1 MNFAHFRSE
10 LPVLQILENPLLVKH
25 ILSAIH
31 SSRRYGEGLYESAF
45 AVCSAFAQGRA
56 FLEAGETASPR
67 TQPVLFYY
75 GLLNYAKGCIVLS
88 TLSGRKLLATY
99 KHGVSTPRKKSR
111 YNYFSD
117 AVRVERTGVFP
128 DWYEA
133 VQLLRRKAHHTGAP
147 GFPDA
152 DPDRHGLGKSGALSG
167 ALSGATFPVDQ
178 LWATVPGTW
187 PVLEELGIAPRY
199 ERLAVISVNQSQTTY
214 SVQRGWAARCGLP
227 LETWIGLLR
236 SHDSGT
242 SISSIEFPSADMEA
256 QSIVLETD
264 SSGKIACHD
273 WWIPTISETH
283 DQTLA
288 IPPLPQHL
296 LESASLSEPFVQY
309 LLAFHLSMLSRYE
322 PEHWG
327 DLVNDQSSVEFLMM
341 AILAKRI
348 ATTTSAFYGR
358 LLLPFLDH

>member
-88 TLSGRKLLATY
+88 ALSGRKLLATY

-147 GFPDA
+147 DFPDA
-152 DPDRHGLGKSGALSG
+152 GPDRHGLGKSG

-242 SISSIEFPSADMEA
+242 SISSIEFPSADMAA

-264 SSGKIACHD
+264 SPGKIACHD

>member
-1 MNFAHFRSE
+1 MAHFRSE
-10 LPVLQILENPLLVKH
+10 LSVLQILENPLIIKH

-31 SSRRYGEGLYESAF
+31 CSRQNRDGLYESAF

-56 FLEAGETASPR
+56 FLESGETAPAR
-67 TQPVLFYY
+67 TQPVMFYY
-75 GLLNYAKGCIVLS
+75 GLLNYAKGCIALS
-88 TLSGRKLLATY
+88 TLSGRKQLASY
-99 KHGVSTPRKKSR
+99 KHGVSTPRKKSH
-111 YNYFSD
+111 YNYFAD
-117 AVRVERTGVFP
+117 AIRVEKTGVFP

-133 VQLLRRKAHHTGAP
+133 VQLLRQKARIHEPSGPAETDLEER
-147 GFPDA
+147 GF
-152 DPDRHGLGKSGALSG
+152 GKSGALIG
-167 ALSGATFPVDQ
+167 VTFPVGQ

-187 PVLEELGIAPRY
+187 PVLGELGISPRY
-199 ERLAVISVNQSQTTY
+199 ERLTVISANRSHTTY

-227 LETWIGLLR
+227 LETWIELLR
-236 SHDSGT
+236 NHDSGT
-242 SISSIEFPSADMEA
+242 SISSIEFPPANIEA

-273 WWIPTISETH
+273 WWIPTISDTH
-283 DQTLA
+283 DQTMA

-296 LESASLSEPFVQY
+296 LESASLSEPFVHY

-327 DLVNDQSSVEFLMM
+327 DLVNDESSVEFLMM